1 MVQSRNTP
9 KKYRVSLRDCGG
21 RDHDFTNI
29 ADAKEFVRAKMGGR
43 IAHTFSDEVGIW
55 CYGPS
60 SRKERENGIEQAAYV
75 IEILV
80 DGKTY
85 NERQ

>member
-1 MVQSRNTP
+1 MSHTRKV
-9 KKYRVSLRDCGG
+9 KAKYRVSLKDVGG
-21 RDHDFTNI
+21 RDHDFTNLE
-29 ADAKEFVRAKMGGR
+29 DAKVFVREKMGGR
-43 IAHTFSDEVGIW
+43 IAHTYSDEVGVW

-60 SRKERENGIEQAAYV
+60 SSHDREVGIEQAAYV
-75 IEILV
+75 IQTLV